1 MPRCR
6 SWFPV
11 QSSGHLELHE
21 PGTCRACWR
30 PCRNR
35 VPSGVDRCDQCADA
49 LACHGW
55 VRVRKSLAE
64 QTSDRGVLEY
74 LLSDLDSAVVGAAAA
89 RLTELDATGFPGST
103 GTVWIEER

>member
-11 QSSGHLELHE
+11 QNSVHLELHE
-21 PGTCRACWR
+21 PGACRACWR

-35 VPSGVDRCDQCADA
+35 VPSGVDRCDHCADA
-49 LACHGW
+49 LACHRW

-64 QTSDRGVLEY
+64 QTFDRGVLEY
-74 LLSDLDSAVVGAAAA
+74 LLSDPDPAVARAAGR
-89 RLTELDATGFPGST
+89 RLAELAATGLPA
-103 GTVWIEER
+103 